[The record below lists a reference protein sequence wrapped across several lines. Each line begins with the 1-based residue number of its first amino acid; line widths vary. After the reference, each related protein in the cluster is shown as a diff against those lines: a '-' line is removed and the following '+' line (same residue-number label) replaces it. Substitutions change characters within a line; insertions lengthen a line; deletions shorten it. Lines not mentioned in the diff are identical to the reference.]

1 MRFVDNLEIAP
12 QDRIIELP
20 DHFDDAAV
28 RDAPPPDG
36 QDGTD
41 SIATAS

>member
-28 RDAPPPDG
+28 RDAPPNG